1 MAEAQKALTKED
13 LIYILQSLFKIA
25 DEQDNVL
32 QRTDNGLYV
41 KDEFSAIRDDLDA
54 HVDDNNVHI
63 TSTIRNILDKLSVD
77 ENDELLYDN
86 RPITTIISDKHDN
99 ALKIDEN
106 GGMFVRDYHAD
117 LHIENEDIHVTK
129 EQKDDWSKALDE
141 SKKYTIEEIGKI
153 PLTKMEIVTILPTE
167 NISSETLY
175 FLIVYDEDEEKYG
188 FSLYIYSNDKWWPM
202 IIPQEKLEALLKVD
216 LHKHEN
222 KSVIDLFGVDET
234 GQLLYNGEDLFNVAC
249 LDDPTNAA
257 KMVGNKLYIK
267 DFTQELKSIEIC
279 SVFAKVNLYSEEIS
293 DSGKYQLKD
302 DINNFNLI
310 MIEYYYKPDKEGE
323 PNGCAKTAVIDTD
336 VLNFL
341 YDKAMDYMLEYGYG
355 IMTSNSKIRMH
366 EDKIWVDYYNNVC
379 IYRITGIRKAT
390 PAKESEGEE

>member
-153 PLTKMEIVTILPTE
+153 PLIKMEVVTILPTE

>member
-153 PLTKMEIVTILPTE
+153 PLIKMEVVTILPTE

-257 KMVGNKLYIK
+257 KMVDNKLYIK

>member
-153 PLTKMEIVTILPTE
+153 PLTKMEVVTILPTE

>member
-106 GGMFVRDYHAD
+106 GGIFVQDYHAD

-153 PLTKMEIVTILPTE
+153 PLTKMEVVTILPTE

-257 KMVGNKLYIK
+257 KMVDNKLYIK
-267 DFTQELKSIEIC
+267 DFTQELKSIETC
-279 SVFAKVNLYSEEIS
+279 SVFAKVNLYSKEIS

>member
-153 PLTKMEIVTILPTE
+153 PLIKMEVVTILPTE

-234 GQLLYNGEDLFNVAC
+234 GQLLYNGEDLFNIAC

>member
-153 PLTKMEIVTILPTE
+153 PLTKMEVVTILPTE

-267 DFTQELKSIEIC
+267 DFTQELKSIETC

>member
-1 MAEAQKALTKED
+1 MADTQKALTKED

-25 DEQDNVL
+25 DEADNVL
-32 QRTDNGLYV
+32 QRTENGFYV
-41 KDEFSAIRDDLDA
+41 KDEFTIIQQELTEHKDKNDIHVTSDIRQI
-54 HVDDNNVHI
+54 V
-63 TSTIRNILDKLSVD
+63 DKLSVD

-86 RPITTIISDKHDN
+86 RPITTIISQQQDN
-99 ALKIDEN
+99 ALTLDEN
-106 GGMFVRDYHAD
+106 GGMYVKDYHAD
-117 LHIENEDIHVTK
+117 EHIEDEDIHVTK
-129 EQKDDWSKALDE
+129 EQKEEWTKTLDE
-141 SKKYTIEEIGKI
+141 SKKYTLEEIGKI
-153 PLTKMEIVTILPTE
+153 PLTGMEIVTQLPTE

-175 FLIVYDEDEEKYG
+175 FLISYMEDEQKYG
-188 FSLYIYSNDKWWPM
+188 FVLYVYKEDKWWPM
-202 IIPQEKLEALLKVD
+202 ILPKEKLEALLNTD
-216 LHKHEN
+216 LHKHNN
-222 KSVIDLFGVDET
+222 KNIIDLFGIDEN
-234 GQLLYNGEDLFNVAC
+234 GQLLYNGQDLFNVAC

-267 DFTQELKSIEIC
+267 DFTQELKSIETC

-341 YDKAMDYMLEYGYG
+341 YEKNMDYMLEYGYG
-355 IMTSNSKIRMH
+355 IMTSNSKIRMK
-366 EDKIWVDYYNNVC
+366 EDKLWVDYYHNVC
-379 IYRITGIRKAT
+379 IYRITGIRKAED
-390 PAKESEGEE
+390 KESEGEK

>member
-153 PLTKMEIVTILPTE
+153 PLTKMEVVTILPTE

-267 DFTQELKSIEIC
+267 DFTQELKSIETC
-279 SVFAKVNLYSEEIS
+279 SVFAKVNLYSKEIS